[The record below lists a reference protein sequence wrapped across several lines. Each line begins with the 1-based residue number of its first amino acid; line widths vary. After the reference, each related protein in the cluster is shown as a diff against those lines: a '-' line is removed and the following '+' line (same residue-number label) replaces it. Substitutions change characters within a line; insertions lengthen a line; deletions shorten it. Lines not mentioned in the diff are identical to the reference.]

1 MLSKIGS
8 MSSGDECSGE
18 NVAGVVMGAGESRT
32 GEIRDGFEK
41 VAFKQREGESA
52 SHVSMC
58 SKGVLG
64 GGNSDCN
71 PKQEMCRH
79 SEAGR
84 RGGQRGGGGL
94 GDWSCAVL

>member
-1 MLSKIGS
+1 M
-8 MSSGDECSGE
+8 
-18 NVAGVVMGAGESRT
+18 
-32 GEIRDGFEK
+32 
-41 VAFKQREGESA
+41 
-52 SHVSMC
+52 SMC

-71 PKQEMCRH
+71 PKQEMCRC
-79 SEAGR
+79 SEVGR